1 MGRNGIVFKK
11 DNVSVDPFV
20 VAKAYLGQTH

>member
-11 DNVSVDPFV
+11 EYDSVDPFG